1 MACVQNEFDSA
12 VRSAN
17 ELSLTGHI
25 RVRCQLATLEW
36 FGKKV
41 KNTYAVPDD
50 YIRRNK
56 EGVAER
62 ENRNENNWTLEKP
75 FSTPKRIYF

>member
-1 MACVQNEFDSA
+1 M
-12 VRSAN
+12 VRSVD

-25 RVRCQLATLEW
+25 RVSCQLATLER

-56 EGVAER
+56 EGVVG
-62 ENRNENNWTLEKP
+62 KG
-75 FSTPKRIYF
+75 KGRIETKIIGH